1 MVRVKKQVVHASAEA
16 IWPVD
21 VGMQREWLPGSV
33 TRYLAVMKGSPPG
46 VGSGWRRSLT
56 AARRV
61 RSRLCHIIMPPGCC
75 CCLRGLLAGGRR
87 RGWRELGVDALAC
100 MSRRKAVA
108 AATPHLLCRYRAAG
122 GRVRAVR
129 FARERMR
136 NVPSRCVQREIRDGR
151 TRLLE
156 PRFDTPHKCV
166 GKCECATGAPSPCVS
181 ARGELFRS
189 HRS

>member
-56 AARRV
+56 AACRV

-87 RGWRELGVDALAC
+87 RGWRELGADALAC
-100 MSRRKAVA
+100 MSRRKAAA
-108 AATPHLLCRYRAAG
+108 AATPHLLCAYRAAG
-122 GRVRAVR
+122 EVRAVR
-129 FARERMR
+129 WFER
-136 NVPSRCVQREIRDGR
+136 GR
-151 TRLLE
+151 TRGAPNYCIQRDVRYGRTQFRA
-156 PRFDTPHKCV
+156 PRFDTPRKCV
-166 GKCECATGAPSPCVS
+166 GKCESDFSAIAS
-181 ARGELFRS
+181 ARG
-189 HRS
+189 